1 MNPPGTTGTPGTPRT
16 PGATGTPRAPR
27 TRKTPAVLIGGAHR
41 VGHALVRHEL
51 LLLVGL
57 FRWTV
62 RRPHGV
68 GEGRAFGYARGQGAM
83 MLGFGFVCV
92 VETVT
97 MSVLLKDHPP
107 AHRVLLVLDLY
118 TILIVAGLHAA
129 SVTRPHV
136 LTDTTLRLRR
146 FATVDLLVPLTTVS
160 SVRRELCLTHEK
172 KDGELSLEAGS
183 QTTVT
188 LELSEEAQYLTFFGR
203 PRAVRLVR
211 FHADDADR
219 LVGEIDRLRR
229 AQGDFTPVR
238 SGPSP
243 HPARPA

>member
-1 MNPPGTTGTPGTPRT
+1 M
-16 PGATGTPRAPR
+16 
-27 TRKTPAVLIGGAHR
+27 GGAHR
-41 VGHALVRHEL
+41 IGRALIRHEL
-51 LLLVGL
+51 LLLASL
-57 FRWTV
+57 FRWMV

-97 MSVLLKDHPP
+97 LSVLLDDHPL
-107 AHRVLLVLDLY
+107 AHRVLLALDLY

-146 FATVDLLVPLTTVS
+146 FASVDLLVPLTTVS

-188 LELSEEAQYLTFFGR
+188 LELADDARYLTFFGR

-238 SGPSP
+238 SEPSP
-243 HPARPA
+243 LPARPV